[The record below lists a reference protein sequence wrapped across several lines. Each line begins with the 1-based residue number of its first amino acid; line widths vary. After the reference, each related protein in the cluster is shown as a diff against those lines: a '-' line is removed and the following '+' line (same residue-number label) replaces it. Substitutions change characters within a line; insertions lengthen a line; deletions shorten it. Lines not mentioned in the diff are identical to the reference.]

1 MKLRLYRGG
10 LAESMATIVEIEPTM
25 EALLQE
31 VRKEMANVI
40 SFPDS
45 ALTIKPYGFDSR
57 TNWNTYIVE
66 IQSFGVYGFTDG
78 PLTFKS
84 GDFVRTARVLEPRD
98 FTLEG
103 QMNRRCN
110 TTGTVVAEHNSH
122 GLCYD
127 VRHVDGS
134 LGCYD
139 PDEIT
144 LEPKE

>member
-1 MKLRLYRGG
+1 
-10 LAESMATIVEIEPTM
+10 MATVVEIEPTM

-45 ALTIKPYGFDSR
+45 ALTIKPYGD
-57 TNWNTYIVE
+57 YYVVE
-66 IQSFGVYGFTDG
+66 IQGFGVYGFTDG
-78 PLTFKS
+78 PLAFKS
-84 GDFVRTARVLEPRD
+84 GDFVRTARALEPRD

-110 TTGTVVAEHNSH
+110 TIGTVVADWQSSPEHNSH